1 MNQVNLIGRLCK
13 DVETRTY
20 GDKKNGGSFSYNTLA
35 VRDGKDAAGNER
47 TQFIDVV
54 FWNAGSEML
63 EQYVKKGDMVGIT
76 GKLVQNNYKDDNG
89 ETHYTTR
96 VSVQNVYLIPRYA
109 KPEEQPQQKKYS
121 RKG

>member
-13 DVETRTY
+13 DVETKTY

-47 TQFIDVV
+47 VQFIDLV
-54 FWNAGSEML
+54 FWNAGADML
-63 EQYVKKGDMVGIT
+63 SNYVHKGDMVGIS
-76 GKLVQNNYKDDNG
+76 GKLVQNNYKDDDG
-89 ETHYTTR
+89 VTHYTTR
-96 VSVQNVYLIPRYA
+96 VSVQNVYLIPRYS
-109 KPEEQPQQKKYS
+109 KPEEEPKQKKYS